1 MNKIFLIIQREYLT
15 KVRKRSFIVMTI
27 LGPILMASLFILP
40 AYLATRHDDK
50 QVISVLDETGLF
62 FQKFENSENYTF
74 VPVVSGLQEAKDT
87 LIKKGSYMLLYI
99 PATKLNIPDNALIYS
114 DKQPTFTLKDYISGV
129 MSRELEKLKLAAEIR
144 KEILRNTPG
153 YSPGT
158 DTSSEDLMSETILK
172 NIQTHV
178 KITTF
183 KTEEGGKEHK
193 SNTELSMGIGLVAS
207 MMIYMFIF
215 MFGAQVMRGVIEEKT
230 NRIIEVIVSSVKPFQ
245 LMMGKIIGVA
255 LVGLTQF
262 LLWIAFTF
270 IIITIAQTAFT
281 KQDKKTSL
289 VEQVKSTGQNGVMS
303 NEMNPANADTKVTT
317 PGENEFDGIFNDFP
331 YDILFKVLIAFFF
344 YFLFGYLLYAAL
356 FAAIGSAVDND
367 ADTQQFMLPVTVPLI
382 LSIVVAQTVI
392 QNPGSPLA
400 FWMSMIPLTS
410 PVIMMVRISMDTAP
424 VWQIALSVGLLVLGF
439 LGTTWLAAKIYRT
452 GILMYGKK
460 SNYKELWKWI
470 KYKG

>member
-15 KVRKRSFIVMTI
+15 KVKKKSFIVMTI
-27 LGPILMASLFILP
+27 LGPILMASIFVLP
-40 AYLATRHDDK
+40 AYLATRQDDK

-62 FQKFENSENYTF
+62 FSKFENNENYTF
-74 VPVVSGLQEAKDT
+74 IPVIDDLQQTKDT
-87 LIKKGSYMLLYI
+87 LMKKGDYLLLYI
-99 PATKLNIPDNALIYS
+99 PTTQLNIPNNAVIYS
-114 DKQPTFTLKDYISGV
+114 DKQATFNLRDYISGV
-129 MSRELEKLKLAAEIR
+129 MSRELEKLKLGAEIR
-144 KEILRNTPG
+144 KEILKNTPG
-153 YSPGT
+153 YMPGN
-158 DTSSEDLMSETILK
+158 DTAIEDLMSETILK
-172 NIQTHV
+172 NIKTNV
-178 KITTF
+178 KITTI
-183 KTEEGGKEHK
+183 KTEEGGVERK
-193 SNTELSMGIGLVAS
+193 SNTPVSMGIGLVAS

-230 NRIIEVIVSSVKPFQ
+230 SRIIEVIISSVKPFQ

-270 IIITIAQTAFT
+270 IIITVAQTAFPEE
-281 KQDKKTSL
+281 KKKTNQIQQS
-289 VEQVKSTGQNGVMS
+289 EITGKNILS
-303 NEMNPANADTKVTT
+303 NETNQAAPSTMATEANEDSF
-317 PGENEFDGIFNDFP
+317 NGIFNDFP
-331 YDILFKVLIAFFF
+331 YDILVKVLIAFFF

-382 LSIVVAQTVI
+382 LAIVVAQTVI
-392 QNPGSPLA
+392 QNPESPLA
-400 FWMSMIPLTS
+400 FWMSMIPFTS

-424 VWQIALSVGLLVLGF
+424 MWQIVLSIGLLILGF

-460 SNYKELWKWI
+460 SSYRELWKWI
-470 KYKG
+470 RYKG

>member
-1 MNKIFLIIQREYLT
+1 
-15 KVRKRSFIVMTI
+15 MTI
-27 LGPILMASLFILP
+27 LGPILMASIFVLP

-50 QVISVLDETGLF
+50 QVVSVLDETGLF
-62 FQKFENSENYTF
+62 FAKFENNDNYTF
-74 VPVVSGLQEAKDT
+74 VPVITNLQQAKDT
-87 LIKKGSYMLLYI
+87 LMKKGDYMLLFI
-99 PATKLNIPDNALIYS
+99 PATQLNIPDNAVIYS
-114 DKQPTFTLKDYISGV
+114 DKQPTFNLRDYISGV
-129 MSRELEKLKLAAEIR
+129 MSRELEKLKLGAEIR
-144 KEILRNTPG
+144 KEILKNTPG
-153 YSPGT
+153 YLPGN
-158 DTSSEDLMSETILK
+158 DTATEDLMSETILK
-172 NIQTHV
+172 NIQTNV
-178 KITTF
+178 KIITI
-183 KTEEGGKEHK
+183 KTEEGGVERK
-193 SNTELSMGIGLVAS
+193 SNTPVSMGIGLVAS

-230 NRIIEVIVSSVKPFQ
+230 SRIIEVIISSVRPFQ

-270 IIITIAQTAFT
+270 LIITVSQAAFQ
-281 KQDKKTSL
+281 KENKKTTQI
-289 VEQVKSTGQNGVMS
+289 EQPKSIGQDGVLS
-303 NEMNPANADTKVTT
+303 NEAVQVVPKQVTPEAD
-317 PGENEFDGIFNDFP
+317 GDSFNGIFDDFP
-331 YDILFKVLIAFFF
+331 YDILVKVLVAFFF

-400 FWMSMIPLTS
+400 FWMSMIPFTS

-424 VWQIALSVGLLVLGF
+424 MWQIVLSIGLLVLGF
-439 LGTTWLAAKIYRT
+439 LGTTWLASKIYRT

-460 SNYKELWKWI
+460 SNYRELWKWI
-470 KYKG
+470 RYKG

>member
-1 MNKIFLIIQREYLT
+1 MNKILLIIQREYLT
-15 KVRKRSFIVMTI
+15 KVKKKSFIVMTI
-27 LGPILMASLFILP
+27 LGPILMASLFVLP
-40 AYLATRHDDK
+40 AYLATRRDEK
-50 QVISVLDETGLF
+50 KVISVLDETGLF
-62 FQKFENSENYTF
+62 FPKFQNNDNYTF
-74 VPVVSGLQEAKDT
+74 LPVAVNLQQVKDS
-87 LIKKGSYMLLYI
+87 LIKKGDYLLLYI
-99 PATKLNIPDNALIYS
+99 PATQLNVPNNAVIYS

-129 MSRELEKLKLAAEIR
+129 MSRELEKLKLGAEIR

-153 YSPGT
+153 YKPGN
-158 DTSSEDLMSETILK
+158 DTTAEDLMSETILK
-172 NIQTHV
+172 NIRTNV
-178 KITTF
+178 NIETF
-183 KTEEGGKEHK
+183 KTEQGGTEHK
-193 SNTELSMGIGLVAS
+193 SNMAISMGIGLVAS
-207 MMIYMFIF
+207 MLIYMFIF

-230 NRIIEVIVSSVKPFQ
+230 SRIVEVIISSVKPFQ

-270 IIITIAQTAFT
+270 IIITVAQSAFPH
-281 KQDKKTSL
+281 QDKKTPL
-289 VEQVKSTGQNGVMS
+289 VEQNTITGQSKVLS
-303 NEMNPANADTKVTT
+303 NEMKSET
-317 PGENEFDGIFNDFP
+317 PGTVKPDEDGTSLDGIFDDFP
-331 YDILFKVLIAFFF
+331 YDILVKVLVAFFF

-424 VWQIALSVGLLVLGF
+424 LWQIALSIGLLILGF

-460 SNYKELWKWI
+460 SNYRELWKWI
-470 KYKG
+470 RYKG